1 MEKARAGASF
11 AITQL
16 FFTAADYFSLVDRVR
31 ALDCDLPII
40 PGIMPITN
48 VRQVFGSPSC
58 PARPYRR
65 R

>member
-1 MEKARAGASF
+1 MRRPEPERASRSPS
-11 AITQL
+11 

-48 VRQVFGSPSC
+48 VRQVVRFAELSG
-58 PARPYRR
+58 AALRR